1 MKKKNNMKEL
11 FLPWSKSISNRC
23 LILWA
28 LAEGKSR
35 LRWILQSD
43 DTVAMIRALRAL
55 GVQVDD
61 EWKGDISIMWWIDRV
76 RSNTSIILDG
86 NESGT
91 SVRFLTA
98 LWVLFVDKVDE
109 ILITGSER
117 MCERPI
123 VDLVEGLKQI
133 WVNIESSDWC
143 PPVKIQKFNTQF
155 NSSKIKMNGEV
166 SSQYFTS
173 LLQIAWML
181 PEGLEIEVEW
191 DLVSKPYIDITIHEL
206 EKFGVK
212 VINDNYKRFRVQ
224 KQKYNTV
231 DLFIEWDASALSYIA
246 SYIFLHGWELEIKN
260 LGSETKQ
267 WDYSFLNILKQF
279 WFEYYSDGKS
289 TQLKGKWMN
298 SGGFHKYLNLD
309 LDFSQIPDVSLTFMV
324 LAIFF
329 PGNTKL
335 RGLQTLNLKEC
346 KRIDAMATEIRKL
359 WVEVESD
366 SKSMI
371 IGSLGDERWDQNID
385 IQTYN
390 DHRIAMSF
398 WILQS
403 YIWGLNILDKSCVNK
418 TYPNFWRD
426 LDNLSKK

>member
-123 VDLVEGLKQI
+123 VDLV
-133 WVNIESSDWC
+133 
-143 PPVKIQKFNTQF
+143 
-155 NSSKIKMNGEV
+155 
-166 SSQYFTS
+166 
-173 LLQIAWML
+173 
-181 PEGLEIEVEW
+181 
-191 DLVSKPYIDITIHEL
+191 
-206 EKFGVK
+206 
-212 VINDNYKRFRVQ
+212 
-224 KQKYNTV
+224 
-231 DLFIEWDASALSYIA
+231 
-246 SYIFLHGWELEIKN
+246 
-260 LGSETKQ
+260 
-267 WDYSFLNILKQF
+267 
-279 WFEYYSDGKS
+279 
-289 TQLKGKWMN
+289 
-298 SGGFHKYLNLD
+298 
-309 LDFSQIPDVSLTFMV
+309 
-324 LAIFF
+324 
-329 PGNTKL
+329 
-335 RGLQTLNLKEC
+335 
-346 KRIDAMATEIRKL
+346 
-359 WVEVESD
+359 
-366 SKSMI
+366 
-371 IGSLGDERWDQNID
+371 
-385 IQTYN
+385 
-390 DHRIAMSF
+390 
-398 WILQS
+398 
-403 YIWGLNILDKSCVNK
+403 
-418 TYPNFWRD
+418 
-426 LDNLSKK
+426 